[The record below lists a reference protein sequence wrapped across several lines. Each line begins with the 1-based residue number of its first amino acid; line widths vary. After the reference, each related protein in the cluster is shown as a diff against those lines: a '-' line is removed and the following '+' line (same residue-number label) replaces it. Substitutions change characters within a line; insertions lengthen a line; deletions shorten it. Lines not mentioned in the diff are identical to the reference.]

1 MALAIKARPHPAS
14 MESPLQPPSLYPTP
28 WRPGRPLPWSAHRPG
43 DGVPLE
49 PWLLQ
54 VDRRDPLTLSAM
66 AELEALLSTE
76 ERNQIDRLRRP
87 EDRQRALL
95 GRGVLR
101 WVLGDW
107 LVLDPAALRF
117 AAGSHGKPEL
127 VGPCPTPWQS
137 KPSRSKSAEWPASQ
151 SKRRRSEQFYSK
163 QCQSEPSQ
171 PEQVDSEK
179 FHSLPFNTELIQSEL
194 SQLGLIQ
201 SELSQ
206 SELSQSELIQ
216 SELSQSELSQSEE
229 CQEQSPRFR
238 SPFSNSLS
246 SNSQK
251 FNLPQFNLPQFNLSH
266 SGELILLAFHARD
279 PVGVDVERQRS
290 DWDWRPI
297 ARRCLDPSTVE
308 SLLALAPAEAASA
321 FVQAWC
327 DLEAGLKA
335 RGVGLVGANDGQA
348 QAMEPR
354 LRRWRLAVPAGY
366 AGAVALLDP
375 GSRRQAP
382 EVALRPS

>member
-1 MALAIKARPHPAS
+1 
-14 MESPLQPPSLYPTP
+14 
-28 WRPGRPLPWSAHRPG
+28 
-43 DGVPLE
+43 
-49 PWLLQ
+49 
-54 VDRRDPLTLSAM
+54 M

-117 AAGSHGKPEL
+117 AAGPHGKPEL

-137 KPSRSKSAEWPASQ
+137 KPSQSKPAEWPASQ
-151 SKRRRSEQFYSK
+151 SKQRRSGQFYPK
-163 QCQSEPSQ
+163 QCHSMPSQ
-171 PEQVDSEK
+171 PEQFDTEK
-179 FHSLPFNTELIQSEL
+179 FHSLPFNSKMT
-194 SQLGLIQ
+194 
-201 SELSQ
+201 
-206 SELSQSELIQ
+206 Q

-238 SPFSNSLS
+238 SPFSNSPS
-246 SNSQK
+246 SNSPK
-251 FNLPQFNLPQFNLSH
+251 FNLPQFNLSH

-335 RGVGLVGANDGQA
+335 RGVGLVAANDGQA

-375 GSRRQAP
+375 G
-382 EVALRPS
+382 

>member
-1 MALAIKARPHPAS
+1 

-43 DGVPLE
+43 DGVPQE

-76 ERNQIDRLRRP
+76 ERKQIDRLRRP

-137 KPSRSKSAEWPASQ
+137 KPSQSKPGEWPASQ

-179 FHSLPFNTELIQSEL
+179 FHSLPFNSEPSQSEL
-194 SQLGLIQ
+194 SQSELRQ

-206 SELSQSELIQ
+206 SELSQSELIH
-216 SELSQSELSQSEE
+216 SELSESEE
-229 CQEQSPRFR
+229 CQEQSPRFG
-238 SPFSNSLS
+238 SPFSNLLS

-251 FNLPQFNLPQFNLSH
+251 FNLPQFNLSH
-266 SGELILLAFHARD
+266 SGELIMLAFHARD

-375 GSRRQAP
+375 GSRAQAP

>member
-1 MALAIKARPHPAS
+1 
-14 MESPLQPPSLYPTP
+14 
-28 WRPGRPLPWSAHRPG
+28 
-43 DGVPLE
+43 
-49 PWLLQ
+49 
-54 VDRRDPLTLSAM
+54 VDRRDPLTLTAM
-66 AELEALLSTE
+66 AELEALLSNE

-137 KPSRSKSAEWPASQ
+137 KPSQSKPGEWPASQ

-179 FHSLPFNTELIQSEL
+179 FHSLPFNSEPSQSEL
-194 SQLGLIQ
+194 SQSELRQ

-206 SELSQSELIQ
+206 SELSQSELIH
-216 SELSQSELSQSEE
+216 SELSESEE
-229 CQEQSPRFR
+229 CQEQSPRFG
-238 SPFSNSLS
+238 SPFSNLLS

-251 FNLPQFNLPQFNLSH
+251 FNLPQFNLSH
-266 SGELILLAFHARD
+266 SGELIMLAFHARD

-375 GSRRQAP
+375 GSRAQAP

>member
-1 MALAIKARPHPAS
+1 MVLAIKARPHPAS

-43 DGVPLE
+43 DGVPQE

-54 VDRRDPLTLSAM
+54 VDRRDPLTLTAM
-66 AELEALLSTE
+66 AELEALLSNE

-179 FHSLPFNTELIQSEL
+179 FHSLPFNSEPSQSEL
-194 SQLGLIQ
+194 SQSELRQ

-206 SELSQSELIQ
+206 SELSQSELIH
-216 SELSQSELSQSEE
+216 SELSESEE
-229 CQEQSPRFR
+229 CQEQSPRFG
-238 SPFSNSLS
+238 SPFSNLLS

-251 FNLPQFNLPQFNLSH
+251 FNLPQFNLSH
-266 SGELILLAFHARD
+266 SGELIMLAFHARD

-375 GSRRQAP
+375 GSRAQAP

>member
-1 MALAIKARPHPAS
+1 M
-14 MESPLQPPSLYPTP
+14 
-28 WRPGRPLPWSAHRPG
+28 
-43 DGVPLE
+43 
-49 PWLLQ
+49 
-54 VDRRDPLTLSAM
+54 
-66 AELEALLSTE
+66 
-76 ERNQIDRLRRP
+76 
-87 EDRQRALL
+87 
-95 GRGVLR
+95 
-101 WVLGDW
+101 
-107 LVLDPAALRF
+107 
-117 AAGSHGKPEL
+117 
-127 VGPCPTPWQS
+127 
-137 KPSRSKSAEWPASQ
+137 
-151 SKRRRSEQFYSK
+151 
-163 QCQSEPSQ
+163 PSQ
-171 PEQVDSEK
+171 PEQFDTEK
-179 FHSLPFNTELIQSEL
+179 FHSLPFNSKLT
-194 SQLGLIQ
+194 
-201 SELSQ
+201 
-206 SELSQSELIQ
+206 Q

-238 SPFSNSLS
+238 SPFSNSPS
-246 SNSQK
+246 SNSPK
-251 FNLPQFNLPQFNLSH
+251 FNLPQFNLSH

-375 GSRRQAP
+375 G
-382 EVALRPS
+382 

>member
-1 MALAIKARPHPAS
+1 
-14 MESPLQPPSLYPTP
+14 
-28 WRPGRPLPWSAHRPG
+28 
-43 DGVPLE
+43 
-49 PWLLQ
+49 
-54 VDRRDPLTLSAM
+54 M

-107 LVLDPAALRF
+107 LALDPAALRF
-117 AAGSHGKPEL
+117 AAGPHGKPEL
-127 VGPCPTPWQS
+127 VGPSPPPWQS
-137 KPSRSKSAEWPASQ
+137 KPSQSKPAEWPPNQ
-151 SKRRRSEQFYSK
+151 SKRRRSEQIYPK
-163 QCQSEPSQ
+163 QCHPRPTQ
-171 PEQVDSEK
+171 PEQVDTEK
-179 FHSLPFNTELIQSEL
+179 FHSLPFNSELTQSEL
-194 SQLGLIQ
+194 TQ

-206 SELSQSELIQ
+206 SELSQSEL
-216 SELSQSELSQSEE
+216 SQHEE

-238 SPFSNSLS
+238 SPFSNSPS
-246 SNSQK
+246 SNSPK
-251 FNLPQFNLPQFNLSH
+251 FNLPQFNLSH

-335 RGVGLVGANDGQA
+335 RGVGLVGAKDGQA

-354 LRRWRLAVPAGY
+354 LRRWRLVVPAGY
-366 AGAVALLDP
+366 AGSVALLDP

>member
-1 MALAIKARPHPAS
+1 

-43 DGVPLE
+43 DGVPQE

-54 VDRRDPLTLSAM
+54 VDRRDPLTLSAI

-127 VGPCPTPWQS
+127 VGPCPTSWQS
-137 KPSRSKSAEWPASQ
+137 KPSQSQSAEWPASQ
-151 SKRRRSEQFYSK
+151 SIRRRSEQFYPK
-163 QCQSEPSQ
+163 QCHSRPSQ

-179 FHSLPFNTELIQSEL
+179 FHSLPFNSEL
-194 SQLGLIQ
+194 TQ

-206 SELSQSELIQ
+206 SELSQSE
-216 SELSQSELSQSEE
+216 EYQSEE

-238 SPFSNSLS
+238 SPFSNSPS
-246 SNSQK
+246 SNSPKLNQ
-251 FNLPQFNLPQFNLSH
+251 PQFNQPQFNLSH

>member
-1 MALAIKARPHPAS
+1 MVLAIKARPHPVS

-43 DGVPLE
+43 DGVSLE

-54 VDRRDPLTLSAM
+54 VDRRDPLTLAAM

-107 LVLDPAALRF
+107 LALDPAALRF

-127 VGPCPTPWQS
+127 VGLCPPPWQS
-137 KPSRSKSAEWPASQ
+137 KPSQSKPAEWPASQ
-151 SKRRRSEQFYSK
+151 SKRRCSDQFYSK
-163 QCQSEPSQ
+163 QFHSRPSQ

-179 FHSLPFNTELIQSEL
+179 LHSLPSNSELTQSEL
-194 SQLGLIQ
+194 TQ

-206 SELSQSELIQ
+206 SELSQH
-216 SELSQSELSQSEE
+216 EE

-238 SPFSNSLS
+238 SPFSNSPS
-246 SNSQK
+246 SNSPK
-251 FNLPQFNLPQFNLSH
+251 FNQPQFNLPQFNLSH

-348 QAMEPR
+348 QTMEPR

>member
-1 MALAIKARPHPAS
+1 MVLAIKARPHPAS

-43 DGVPLE
+43 DGVPQE

-137 KPSRSKSAEWPASQ
+137 KPSQSKPGEWPASQ

-179 FHSLPFNTELIQSEL
+179 FHSLPFNSEPSQSEL
-194 SQLGLIQ
+194 SQSELRQ

-206 SELSQSELIQ
+206 SELSQSELIH
-216 SELSQSELSQSEE
+216 SELSESEE
-229 CQEQSPRFR
+229 CQEQSPRFG
-238 SPFSNSLS
+238 SPFSNLLS

-251 FNLPQFNLPQFNLSH
+251 FNLPQFNLSH
-266 SGELILLAFHARD
+266 SGELIMLAFHARD

-375 GSRRQAP
+375 GSRAQAP

>member
-1 MALAIKARPHPAS
+1 MVLAIKARPHPAS

-137 KPSRSKSAEWPASQ
+137 KPSQSKPGEWPASQ

-179 FHSLPFNTELIQSEL
+179 FHSLPFNSEPSQSEL
-194 SQLGLIQ
+194 SQSELRQ

-206 SELSQSELIQ
+206 SELSQSELIH
-216 SELSQSELSQSEE
+216 SELSESEE
-229 CQEQSPRFR
+229 CQEQSPRFG
-238 SPFSNSLS
+238 SPFSNLLS

-251 FNLPQFNLPQFNLSH
+251 FNLPQFNLSH

-375 GSRRQAP
+375 GSRAQAP

>member
-1 MALAIKARPHPAS
+1 MALAIKARPRPAS
-14 MESPLQPPSLYPTP
+14 MESLLQPPSLYPTH
-28 WRPGRPLPWSAHRPG
+28 WWPGRPLPWSAHRPG

-54 VDRRDPLTLSAM
+54 VDRRDPLTLTAM

-117 AAGSHGKPEL
+117 AAGPHGKPEL

-137 KPSRSKSAEWPASQ
+137 KPSQSKPAEWPASQ
-151 SKRRRSEQFYSK
+151 SKRRRSGQFYPK
-163 QCQSEPSQ
+163 QCHSRPSQ
-171 PEQVDSEK
+171 PEQVDTEK
-179 FHSLPFNTELIQSEL
+179 FHSLLFNSKLTQSKL
-194 SQLGLIQ
+194 T
-201 SELSQ
+201 
-206 SELSQSELIQ
+206 
-216 SELSQSELSQSEE
+216 QSEE

-238 SPFSNSLS
+238 SPFSNSPS
-246 SNSQK
+246 SNSPK
-251 FNLPQFNLPQFNLSH
+251 FNQPQFNLPQFNLSH

-335 RGVGLVGANDGQA
+335 RGVGLA
-348 QAMEPR
+348 QASEVQALAIEPR
-354 LRRWRLAVPAGY
+354 LRRWRLDLPAGY
-366 AGAVALLDP
+366 GGAVALLDP
-375 GSRRQAP
+375 A
-382 EVALRPS
+382 

>member
-1 MALAIKARPHPAS
+1 
-14 MESPLQPPSLYPTP
+14 
-28 WRPGRPLPWSAHRPG
+28 
-43 DGVPLE
+43 
-49 PWLLQ
+49 
-54 VDRRDPLTLSAM
+54 
-66 AELEALLSTE
+66 
-76 ERNQIDRLRRP
+76 
-87 EDRQRALL
+87 
-95 GRGVLR
+95 
-101 WVLGDW
+101 VLGDW

-137 KPSRSKSAEWPASQ
+137 KPSQSKPVEWPASQ

-163 QCQSEPSQ
+163 QCHSRPSQ

-179 FHSLPFNTELIQSEL
+179 IHLLPFNSEL
-194 SQLGLIQ
+194 SQSDLSE

-206 SELSQSELIQ
+206 SELSQSELSESELSESELSQ

-229 CQEQSPRFR
+229 SQEQSPRFR
-238 SPFSNSLS
+238 SPS
-246 SNSQK
+246 SNSPSSNSPE

-382 EVALRPS
+382 EVALRQS

>member
-1 MALAIKARPHPAS
+1 
-14 MESPLQPPSLYPTP
+14 
-28 WRPGRPLPWSAHRPG
+28 
-43 DGVPLE
+43 
-49 PWLLQ
+49 
-54 VDRRDPLTLSAM
+54 M
-66 AELEALLSTE
+66 AELEALLSSE

-127 VGPCPTPWQS
+127 VGPCPTHWQS

-194 SQLGLIQ
+194 SQSGLI
-201 SELSQ
+201 Q

-216 SELSQSELSQSEE
+216 SELSQSELSQSED
-229 CQEQSPRFR
+229 CQEQSPRFG

-279 PVGVDVERQRS
+279 LVGVDVERQRS

-308 SLLALAPAEAASA
+308 ALLALAPAEAASA

-375 GSRRQAP
+375 GSRGQSP

>member
-1 MALAIKARPHPAS
+1 MVLAIKARPHPAS

-66 AELEALLSTE
+66 AELGALLSTE

-127 VGPCPTPWQS
+127 MGPCPTPWQS
-137 KPSRSKSAEWPASQ
+137 KPSQSKPVEWPASQ

-179 FHSLPFNTELIQSEL
+179 FHSLPFNSEPSQSEL
-194 SQLGLIQ
+194 SQSELRQ

-206 SELSQSELIQ
+206 SELSQSELIH
-216 SELSQSELSQSEE
+216 SELSESEE
-229 CQEQSPRFR
+229 CQEQSPRFG
-238 SPFSNSLS
+238 SPFSNLLS

-251 FNLPQFNLPQFNLSH
+251 FNLPQFNLSH
-266 SGELILLAFHARD
+266 SGELIMLAFHARD

-335 RGVGLVGANDGQA
+335 RGVGLVGVNDGQA

-375 GSRRQAP
+375 GSRGQAP
-382 EVALRPS
+382 EVALRQS

>member
-1 MALAIKARPHPAS
+1 
-14 MESPLQPPSLYPTP
+14 
-28 WRPGRPLPWSAHRPG
+28 
-43 DGVPLE
+43 
-49 PWLLQ
+49 
-54 VDRRDPLTLSAM
+54 M
-66 AELEALLSTE
+66 AELEALLSSE
-76 ERNQIDRLRRP
+76 ERNQIGRLRRP

-127 VGPCPTPWQS
+127 VGPCPTHWQS

-179 FHSLPFNTELIQSEL
+179 FHSLPFN
-194 SQLGLIQ
+194 

-206 SELSQSELIQ
+206 SELSQSELRQ
-216 SELSQSELSQSEE
+216 SELSESEE
-229 CQEQSPRFR
+229 CQEQSPRFG
-238 SPFSNSLS
+238 SPFSNLLSSNSPSSNSLS

-308 SLLALAPAEAASA
+308 SLLALAPTEAASA

-375 GSRRQAP
+375 GSRGQSP

>member
-1 MALAIKARPHPAS
+1 
-14 MESPLQPPSLYPTP
+14 
-28 WRPGRPLPWSAHRPG
+28 
-43 DGVPLE
+43 
-49 PWLLQ
+49 
-54 VDRRDPLTLSAM
+54 
-66 AELEALLSTE
+66 
-76 ERNQIDRLRRP
+76 
-87 EDRQRALL
+87 
-95 GRGVLR
+95 
-101 WVLGDW
+101 
-107 LVLDPAALRF
+107 
-117 AAGSHGKPEL
+117 
-127 VGPCPTPWQS
+127 
-137 KPSRSKSAEWPASQ
+137 
-151 SKRRRSEQFYSK
+151 
-163 QCQSEPSQ
+163 
-171 PEQVDSEK
+171 
-179 FHSLPFNTELIQSEL
+179 
-194 SQLGLIQ
+194 
-201 SELSQ
+201 
-206 SELSQSELIQ
+206 
-216 SELSQSELSQSEE
+216 
-229 CQEQSPRFR
+229 
-238 SPFSNSLS
+238 
-246 SNSQK
+246 
-251 FNLPQFNLPQFNLSH
+251 

-382 EVALRPS
+382 

>member
-1 MALAIKARPHPAS
+1 
-14 MESPLQPPSLYPTP
+14 
-28 WRPGRPLPWSAHRPG
+28 
-43 DGVPLE
+43 
-49 PWLLQ
+49 
-54 VDRRDPLTLSAM
+54 M

-76 ERNQIDRLRRP
+76 ERKQIDRLRRP

-117 AAGSHGKPEL
+117 AAGPHGKPEL

-137 KPSRSKSAEWPASQ
+137 KPSQSKPGEWPASQ
-151 SKRRRSEQFYSK
+151 SKRHRSEQFYSK
-163 QCQSEPSQ
+163 QCQSEPFHL
-171 PEQVDSEK
+171 EQVDSEK
-179 FHSLPFNTELIQSEL
+179 FHSLPFNSELSQSEL
-194 SQLGLIQ
+194 SQSELTQ

-206 SELSQSELIQ
+206 SELSQSEL
-216 SELSQSELSQSEE
+216 SQHEE

-238 SPFSNSLS
+238 SPFSNSPS
-246 SNSQK
+246 SNSPK
-251 FNLPQFNLPQFNLSH
+251 FNLPQFNLSH

-335 RGVGLVGANDGQA
+335 RGVGLVGAKDGQA

-354 LRRWRLAVPAGY
+354 LRRWRLVVPAGY
-366 AGAVALLDP
+366 AGSVALLDP